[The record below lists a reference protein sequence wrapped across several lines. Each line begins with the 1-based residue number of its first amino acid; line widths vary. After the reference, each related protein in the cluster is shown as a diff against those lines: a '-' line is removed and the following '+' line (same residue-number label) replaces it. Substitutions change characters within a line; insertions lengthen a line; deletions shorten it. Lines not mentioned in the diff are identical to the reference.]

1 MGERCRRHCLTS
13 DYMRTVWTKADV
25 KKLVRLWKK
34 GTKIKEIHKEF
45 PNRTTGSVT
54 NKIYALQRSGVLV
67 SRHKDGSNPPKKT
80 KSTKTGKP
88 VNDKYDPWEEK
99 VPYGK
104 YPKGWKNPWGDKP
117 PLKKVQDSLENMAKA
132 SKSWGES
139 GDAIVSMIEEI
150 KEFLLSKNTQYGD
163 SALNPIRVFSKADK
177 SEQLKVRIDDKL
189 NRLMQGN
196 ASLESDEDVVK
207 DLIGYLILL
216 LIHLRE

>member
-1 MGERCRRHCLTS
+1 
-13 DYMRTVWTKADV
+13 MRTVWTKADV

-45 PNRTTGSVT
+45 PNRTAGSVT
-54 NKIYALQRSGVLV
+54 NKIYALQRSGELV

-88 VNDKYDPWEEK
+88 LSEDKYPPWK
-99 VPYGK
+99 KTPYDSHEDII
-104 YPKGWKNPWGDKP
+104 PKDWIKNPWGDKYP
-117 PLKKVQDSLENMAKA
+117 VKKVQDNLEKMAKA

>member
-1 MGERCRRHCLTS
+1 MK
-13 DYMRTVWTKADV
+13 VKWTKADI
-25 KKLVRLWKK
+25 KKLVRLWNK
-34 GTKIKEIHKEF
+34 GTKIKDIHIEF

-54 NKIYALQRSGVLV
+54 NKIYVLQRQGELE
-67 SRHKDGSNPPKKT
+67 SRHKDGKNPPKKT
-80 KSTKTGKP
+80 KKATVGVKP
-88 VNDKYDPWEEK
+88 VDDIHIPWEEK

-104 YPKGWKNPWGDKP
+104 YPKGWKNPWGKTYPVKDLQNNLQK
-117 PLKKVQDSLENMAKA
+117 MADA
-132 SKSWGES
+132 SKTWGES
-139 GDAIVSMIEEI
+139 GTAIVSMLEEI
-150 KEFLLSKNTQYGD
+150 KEFLLTKNTQYGD
-163 SALNPIRVFSKADK
+163 SALNPIRIFSKADK